1 MKHRKSILTMMLFF
15 SILLFSPAFAADAT
29 APVASAD
36 QPVYRFSQ
44 VVAGTEII
52 HPFTIRNT
60 GTAELKIISI
70 YSA

>member
-1 MKHRKSILTMMLFF
+1 MVFF
-15 SILLFSPAFAADAT
+15 FFTVFFPTAFAATKAAPT
-29 APVASAD
+29 AVAD

-52 HPFTIRNT
+52 HPFKIKNT